1 MLTTEKKNQKLY
13 LLTPDEIVA
22 PNQWAGID
30 ARLLPQFLLTLW
42 WTENFLA
49 RPNPDLGRA
58 GPVCPFI
65 RPSLDKKSLWL
76 TSIEGAEPATEAFE
90 ERVLGYKDWFLELPP
105 ATGEEEIFKAILI
118 LLPDVEEKNYEAV
131 IDGMQK
137 RLKPAFVKQQLMI
150 GQFHA
155 LSEEAGVRNAS
166 FRPLKC
172 PVPLLAIRRIT
183 PGDIVF
189 MKRPDGQY
197 DKEYLENF
205 LRTFAHGLPGS
216 FINEITTVMTS
227 EGERPR

>member
-1 MLTTEKKNQKLY
+1 LRSEKKGQLLT

-22 PNQWAGID
+22 PVKWAD
-30 ARLLPQFLLTLW
+30 LSARLLPHYLLTLW
-42 WTENFLA
+42 WMENFLA
-49 RPNPDLGRA
+49 RPNPALGRA

-76 TSIEGAEPATEAFE
+76 TAIEGAEPESEAFE
-90 ERVLGYKDWFLELPP
+90 ELLLGYKDWFLELPP
-105 ATGEEEIFKAILI
+105 ETGEEEVFKAILI
-118 LLPDVEEKNYEAV
+118 LLPDVEEKNYQNI

-155 LSEEAGVRNAS
+155 RSEEPGVRNSA

-197 DKEYLENF
+197 DKEYLESF
-205 LRTFAHGLPGS
+205 LRTFAQGLPGS
-216 FINEITTVMTS
+216 FINEITTVLTS
-227 EGERPR
+227 EGQR

>member
-1 MLTTEKKNQKLY
+1 MLTTEKKNRFLY

-22 PNQWAGID
+22 PAGWAGID

-65 RPSLDKKSLWL
+65 RPSLDKKTLWL
-76 TSIEGAEPATEAFE
+76 TAIEGAEPEPEAFE
-90 ERVLGYKDWFLELPP
+90 DLVLGYKDWFLELPP
-105 ATGEEEIFKAILI
+105 VTGEEEVFKAILI
-118 LLPDVEEKNYEAV
+118 LLPDVEEKNYQNI

-137 RLKPAFVKQQLMI
+137 WLKPAFVKQQLMI

-155 LSEEAGVRNAS
+155 LNEEAGVRNIA

-197 DKEYLENF
+197 DKELLENF
-205 LRTFAHGLPGS
+205 LRTFANGLTGS
-216 FINEITTVMTS
+216 FIKEITTVLTL
-227 EGERPR
+227 ERQH